1 MNIKLLTV
9 LALLAGAMLSLTA
22 RAETLDQALADA
34 YQNNPQ
40 LQAARAGQRAA
51 QKDINAA
58 KDGWYPKLAL
68 EAGAGRDK
76 TTGEIPLFPGP
87 PFDQTLAQSH
97 IGVRLDQPIW
107 QGGTISDKV
116 DAARDTASA
125 VHAMTR
131 AREASVLLQAV
142 KAYLGVVTSQAVLK
156 VQTHNVKTLRKQ
168 LDAAQQS
175 LQHGEGTR
183 TDVAQA
189 RSRLEGALAA
199 RIQAQSRLAQAQA
212 DYRTVIGHAP
222 APGLVLP
229 QNTPPLPGSLQQATE
244 LASRNYRV
252 VAARFN
258 AQAAHATADSV
269 HGQLLP
275 KIGLYAEVVR
285 QNNPQYGFA
294 RVTNR
299 EIGVSISV
307 PIWQGGA
314 VRDQTAAARAR
325 AHEAELQT
333 QATADQARN
342 EAVAAWQNYMA
353 ENSTVSSFQA
363 QLDAA
368 RIAYQG
374 TRDEHR
380 HGLRTL
386 LDVLNAVQEMRNAQ
400 VALVRARGHRIVAA
414 YALLAATG
422 NLTARSLKLP
432 LAEQKADTR

>member
-1 MNIKLLTV
+1 MNTKLLGA
-9 LALLAGAMLSLTA
+9 LALLAGAALSLQA
-22 RAETLDQALADA
+22 GAETLDQALAAA

-51 QKDINAA
+51 QKDIDAA
-58 KDGWYPKLAL
+58 KDGWYPSLTFD
-68 EAGAGRDK
+68 GGVGRDK
-76 TTGEIPLFPGP
+76 TTGDITFFPGP
-87 PFDQTLAQSH
+87 PFSATLAQSH

-107 QGGTISDKV
+107 QGGTISDRIH
-116 DAARDTASA
+116 AAEDTASS

-131 AREASVLLQAV
+131 ARESAVLLQAV
-142 KAYLGVVTSQAVLK
+142 KAYLGVVTAQAVLK
-156 VQTHNVKTLRKQ
+156 VQTHNVETLRKQ
-168 LDAAQQS
+168 LDAAQES
-175 LQHGEGTR
+175 LKHGEGTR

-189 RSRLEGALAA
+189 KSRMEGALAA
-199 RIQAQSRLAQAQA
+199 RIQAQSHLAQAQA
-212 DYRTVIGHAP
+212 DYRTVIGQPP
-222 APGLVLP
+222 APGLTLP
-229 QNTPPLPGSLQQATE
+229 RNIPPLPASLQQATE
-244 LASRNYRV
+244 LASRNYQV

-294 RVTNR
+294 QVTDRV
-299 EIGVSISV
+299 IGLTVSV

-314 VRDQTAAARAR
+314 VRDQTAAARER
-325 AHEAELQT
+325 ANEAELQT
-333 QATADQARN
+333 QATTDQARN
-342 EAVAAWQNYMA
+342 EAVAAWQNYLA
-353 ENSTVSSFQA
+353 ANSTVSSFRA

-400 VALVRARGHRIVAA
+400 VSLVRAQRDRIVAA
-414 YALLAATG
+414 YALLAVTG
-422 NLTARSLKLP
+422 GLTARGLNLP
-432 LAEQKADTR
+432 LPAKRTNAR